1 MKKVTYIS
9 GGVGGAKFAKG
20 LNKIKNIDL
29 TILVNTGDDEHIHGV
44 FLSPDIDTVIY
55 NLAGIEGK
63 FGWGVRNDKFT
74 VNEQLR
80 KFYDMDFKIGDADL
94 ATNLY
99 RSQMINQGE
108 TLTEVTKNI
117 KNKFEIN
124 CEIIPMSDD
133 RVSTK
138 LITKT
143 NKRLNFQEYFVEKKG
158 KPRIKNIIYEGSRVA
173 KVNQNTIKQIKS
185 SDIVIIGP
193 SNPLLSIGPIL
204 SLSKLKK
211 ELMSHK
217 NVTIISPFIGK
228 DAIKGPSKKN
238 FEDMGFSPDIEGIK
252 KYYKNIGKKYIVHIG
267 DSDKKINTIEENI
280 LFKKINDSKSLARK
294 ILNLSLIHI

>member
-20 LNKIKNIDL
+20 LNRIKDIDL

-55 NLAGIEGK
+55 NLAGIEGE
-63 FGWGVRNDKFT
+63 FGWGVKNDKFT
-74 VNEQLR
+74 VNNELK
-80 KFYDMDFKIGDADL
+80 KFYDMDFRIGDTDL

-99 RSQMINQGE
+99 RSQMINQGK
-108 TLTEVTKNI
+108 TLTEITKNI
-117 KNKFEIN
+117 KNKFEIS

-133 RVSTK
+133 RISTK

-143 NKRLNFQEYFVEKKG
+143 NKKLDFQEYFVEKKG
-158 KPRIKNIIYEGSRVA
+158 KPRIKNIVYEGSRLA
-173 KVNQNTIKQIKS
+173 KVNESTISKIRS
-185 SDIVIIGP
+185 SDLVIIGP

-211 ELMSHK
+211 ELISHK
-217 NVTIISPFIGK
+217 NVIIISPFIAK

-238 FEDMGFSPDIEGIK
+238 FEDLGFSPDIGGIK
-252 KYYKNIGKKYIVHIG
+252 KYYKNIGNKYIVHFG
-267 DSDKKINTIEENI
+267 ESDKKMNTVEENI
-280 LFKKINDSKSLARK
+280 LFKKIKDSESLARK
-294 ILNLSLIHI
+294 ILNYE

>member
-74 VNEQLR
+74 VNKELR

-99 RSQMINQGE
+99 RSQMINQGG

-143 NKRLNFQEYFVEKKG
+143 NKRLDFQEYFVEKKG

-211 ELMSHK
+211 ELISHK
-217 NVTIISPFIGK
+217 NVTIITVYLWSIY
-228 DAIKGPSKKN
+228 SHR
-238 FEDMGFSPDIEGIK
+238 EWLLGIK
-252 KYYKNIGKKYIVHIG
+252 TF
-267 DSDKKINTIEENI
+267 INT
-280 LFKKINDSKSLARK
+280 
-294 ILNLSLIHI
+294 